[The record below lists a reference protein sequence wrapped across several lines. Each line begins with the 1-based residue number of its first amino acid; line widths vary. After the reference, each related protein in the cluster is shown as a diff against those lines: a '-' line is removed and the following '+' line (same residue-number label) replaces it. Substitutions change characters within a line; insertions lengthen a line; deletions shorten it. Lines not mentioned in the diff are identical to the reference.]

1 MFQTL
6 NDSVIRWDLFNNEDI
21 FSKFKPNEWSLI
33 VSDIY
38 SQQEWQN
45 FINDYCDLVCCYVMR
60 TCRDNRE
67 IAFVYLYNEVGIFEI
82 VSIHGGGWDKSLC
95 SSLYYYRGLIL
106 IIKEL
111 ISQNIKVRTS
121 CFENNYRAYKFLRSV
136 GFVRYNTS
144 NGMIYMW
151 INKRR
156 LQSSKIYK
164 RFFGADF

>member
-67 IAFVYLYNEVGIFEI
+67 IAFAYLYNEDGIFEQ
-82 VSIHGGGWDKSLC
+82 VTVFVV
-95 SSLYYYRGLIL
+95 IL
-106 IIKEL
+106 LQRI
-111 ISQNIKVRTS
+111 NID
-121 CFENNYRAYKFLRSV
+121 N
-136 GFVRYNTS
+136 
-144 NGMIYMW
+144 
-151 INKRR
+151 
-156 LQSSKIYK
+156 
-164 RFFGADF
+164 